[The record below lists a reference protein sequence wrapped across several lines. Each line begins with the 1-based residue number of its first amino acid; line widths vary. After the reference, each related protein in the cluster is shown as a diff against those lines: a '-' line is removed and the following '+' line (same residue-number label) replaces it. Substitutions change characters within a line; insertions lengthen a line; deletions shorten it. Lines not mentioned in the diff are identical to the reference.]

1 MVQPKG
7 KCIFW
12 KLFFCALARP
22 GGSFGRRDKGESAV
36 VSILGLALAL
46 ALLVYLAMRGMSIL
60 VAAPLCAIIIALTS
74 GLTLLP
80 LKGSDEASFAVTYM
94 TGFTDFFKSWFL
106 MFLLGAIFGKV
117 MEDSGAA
124 HSVAH
129 FIVAKLGVR
138 HAVLA
143 VVAAC
148 AILTYGGVSVFIVAF
163 SVYPMAVGLFREAN
177 LPRRFLPGTIAFGSV
192 TFTMTSAGSPEIQN
206 WIPIQYLGTTPWA
219 GWQVSIVVALF
230 MAFSGYFWLSRMM
243 RRAVLGG
250 ESFVGR
256 AEDPEPRSANT
267 MPHPFLS
274 LLPLVAVLVTS
285 NLLQNSYGKY
295 ALVFALAAGIAVT
308 AVFNL
313 KRFTD
318 FGGAL
323 ALGATG
329 AVIAIANTCAV
340 VGFGA
345 VAKGSPAFASALD
358 ALTSMPGSPLIA
370 AALAVTVICGLT
382 GSASGG
388 QSIALPLLAPLY
400 VGADAL
406 HPVDPNALHRVVAIA
421 SGGLDSLPHNGYV
434 VTTIR
439 AICGETHKEAYGIVG
454 ALTVVIPAIG
464 TVLALLLFSIF

>member
-1 MVQPKG
+1 M
-7 KCIFW
+7 
-12 KLFFCALARP
+12 
-22 GGSFGRRDKGESAV
+22 
-36 VSILGLALAL
+36 VSIIGLALAL

-60 VAAPLCAIIIALTS
+60 IAAPLCAIIIALTS
-74 GLTLLP
+74 GLALLP
-80 LKGSDEASFAVTYM
+80 VKDTHEASFAVNYM
-94 TGFTDFFKSWFL
+94 TGFTGFFRDWFL

-129 FIVAKLGVR
+129 WIVSKLGVR

-206 WIPIQYLGTTPWA
+206 WIPIPYLGTTPWA
-219 GWQVSIVVALF
+219 GWQVSLIVAVF
-230 MAFSGYFWLSRMM
+230 MAISGYFWLSRMVQK
-243 RRAVLGG
+243 AIANG
-250 ESFVGR
+250 EQFHGR
-256 AEDPEPRSANT
+256 ADDPEPRSAGT

-274 LLPLVAVLVTS
+274 LLPLAAVLSTS
-285 NLLQNSYGKY
+285 FALQGTYDKY
-295 ALVFALAAGIAVT
+295 ALVIALAAGIGVAT
-308 AVFNL
+308 IFNL

-323 ALGATG
+323 TLGATG

-340 VGFGA
+340 VGFGS
-345 VAKGSPAFASALD
+345 VAKGSPAFQAALD
-358 ALTSMPGSPLIA
+358 AVTSMPGSPLVA

-388 QSIALPLLAPLY
+388 QVIALPLLAPLY
-400 VGADAL
+400 VGPEAAQ
-406 HPVDPNALHRVVAIA
+406 PVNPEALHRVVAIA

-439 AICGETHKEAYGIVG
+439 AICGETHKDAYGIVG
-454 ALTVVIPAIG
+454 ALTVVIPAVGVI
-464 TVLALLLFSIF
+464 LALVLFSVF